1 MSVGL
6 GVLKKIIEEQ
16 SSLSVL
22 TENGLTSSFFV
33 SNEKKALAFISGFF
47 LRYNSL
53 PQVRTVEEET
63 HIKFP
68 EFADEPLEY
77 WFDHIKKRYKLSIAQ
92 KSLDETGDDVSEGEL
107 DEATEK
113 IKKLYLDLTQ
123 DGQKEK
129 LYTLK
134 SLYKPVIDRYKKIQ
148 SSGDDIFGVP
158 FGIPS
163 LDRTSSGAQPGDSIA
178 IIGRPGSSKSY
189 LLLNAAMAGSAKG
202 HRVMVETLEM
212 PAEQCM
218 ARLYG
223 LKGNI
228 PVSGIRKGKLSW
240 WGERKLE
247 RTAQGFESADFYIYE
262 GTFNTTFED
271 LLIKVQ
277 EVQPDIL
284 YVDGAYLLKTRER
297 TGARWERIAA
307 TAEGLKSLSLTAN
320 IPVVGTY
327 QFNRKGSGDLAHIG
341 GSDAIG
347 QLASIVLSMRC
358 STKIN
363 EKGVKVDDCRNPI
376 KYLEIIKGRE
386 GESMSITLN
395 VSLQQNIGITE
406 INEKKE
412 EDYAD

>member
-16 SSLSVL
+16 SSLSIL

-33 SNEKKALAFISGFF
+33 ANEKKALAFISEFF

-53 PQVRTVEEET
+53 PQVRTIEEET

-77 WFDHIKKRYKLSIAQ
+77 WFDHIKKRHKLSIAQ

-129 LYTLK
+129 LYPVRA
-134 SLYKPVIDRYKKIQ
+134 LYKPVLDRYKQIQ

-158 FGIPS
+158 FGIPT
-163 LDRTSSGAQPGDSIA
+163 LDATSSGAQPGDTVA
-178 IIGRPGSSKSY
+178 IIGRPSSGKSY
-189 LLLNAAMAGSAKG
+189 LLLNAAMHGAATGR
-202 HRVMVETLEM
+202 RVMVETLEM

-223 LKGNI
+223 LKGSI
-228 PVSGIRKGKLSW
+228 SVSGIRKGKLSW

-247 RTAQGFESADFYIYE
+247 RTAAGFESEDFFIYE
-262 GTFNTTFED
+262 GTLNTTFED

-277 EVQPDIL
+277 EVKPDVL
-284 YVDGAYLLKTRER
+284 YVDGAYLLKTRDR
-297 TGARWERIAA
+297 TTARWERISA
-307 TAEGLKSLSLTAN
+307 TAEGLKALSLASH
-320 IPVVGTY
+320 IPVIGTY
-327 QFNRKGSGDLAHIG
+327 QFNRKGPGDLAHIG
-341 GSDAIG
+341 GADSVG
-347 QLASIVLSMRC
+347 QLASIVLSLSC
-358 STKIN
+358 STKVD
-363 EKGVKVDDCRNPI
+363 EKGRKVTDCLNP
-376 KYLEIIKGRE
+376 KKFLEIIKGRE
-386 GESMSITLN
+386 GENMSIALN
-395 VSLQQNIGITE
+395 MSLQTNIGITE
-406 INEKKE
+406 LHEGDE
-412 EDYAD
+412 ADYAD